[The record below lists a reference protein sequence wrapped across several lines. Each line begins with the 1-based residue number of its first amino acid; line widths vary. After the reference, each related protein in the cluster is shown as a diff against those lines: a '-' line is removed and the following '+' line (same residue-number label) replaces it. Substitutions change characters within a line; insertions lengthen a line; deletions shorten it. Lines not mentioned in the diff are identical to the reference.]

1 MASAPLRRAAATE
14 VPSGALAAVTSS
26 VKTLATLATS
36 LPFLNSYLPQAKDD
50 SAADPAGLVLCAR
63 FERLGAGAG
72 AGVHALLGYADGYQ
86 IWDVSNE
93 KDVTEVLSR
102 RSSGQRPVRSLRY
115 LEAPRRRRTSAAV
128 GAGGLGGAAS
138 GGRVLAVVSLAT
150 GTNGDAA
157 STLELVTVGA
167 PTEVGSKYFRGM
179 CRYMC
184 VFVARGGGSNTA

>member
-1 MASAPLRRAAATE
+1 MASAPLRRAEATE

-36 LPFLNSYLPQAKDD
+36 LPFLNSYLPQGKEDD
-50 SAADPAGLVLCAR
+50 AAADPAGLVLCAR

-115 LEAPRRRRTSAAV
+115 LETPRRRRTSAAV
-128 GAGGLGGAAS
+128 GAGGFRGASS

-167 PTEVGSKYFRGM
+167 PTEVGSKNRG
-179 CRYMC
+179 
-184 VFVARGGGSNTA
+184 VGGM

>member
-1 MASAPLRRAAATE
+1 MASAPLRRAEATE

-36 LPFLNSYLPQAKDD
+36 LPFLNSYLPQDD
-50 SAADPAGLVLCAR
+50 AAADPAGLVLCAR

-128 GAGGLGGAAS
+128 GAGGFRGASS

-167 PTEVGSKYFRGM
+167 PTEVGSKNRG
-179 CRYMC
+179 
-184 VFVARGGGSNTA
+184 VGGM